1 MFCCLST
8 LTIFLTDLDIT
19 YGEYNHSVTDPVDWP
34 NLDRLRDQLSITEA
48 AAVFDELQG
57 SEWIKT

>member
-19 YGEYNHSVTDPVDWP
+19 YGEYNHSVTDPVD
-34 NLDRLRDQLSITEA
+34 
-48 AAVFDELQG
+48 
-57 SEWIKT
+57 